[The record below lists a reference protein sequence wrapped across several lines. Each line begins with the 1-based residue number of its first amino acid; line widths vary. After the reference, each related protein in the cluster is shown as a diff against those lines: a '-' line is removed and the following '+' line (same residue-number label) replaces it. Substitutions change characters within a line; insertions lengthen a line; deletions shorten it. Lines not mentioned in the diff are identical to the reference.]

1 MASYGEVLAG
11 GRNTRSILL
20 VYYCSI
26 SGSYNA
32 DTLNSGSILDVC
44 TACRYCLCSELC
56 AARVLLVLPIFRPSV
71 LVVLLVLAILRPS
84 ILAVLRVLSV
94 SNASNTR
101 RILVV
106 RPIGGVCVEKAR
118 KTERGKGGGGRKEAT
133 KEGTKCERGRKGERR
148 EREARCFGCCPKN
161 SFGFP
166 YLFSF
171 CEYETPPMYIR
182 GKVKY
187 L

>member
-71 LVVLLVLAILRPS
+71 LVVLPVLAILRPS

-106 RPIGGVCVEKAR
+106 RPIRGVCVEKAR
-118 KTERGKGGGGRKEAT
+118 KTERGKGGGGERKQ
-133 KEGTKCERGRKGERR
+133 RRKGRSARGEGKGRGER
-148 EREARCFGCCPKN
+148 ERLAVLVVVRKTVLVFRIFFRSVNMKRRRCIF
-161 SFGFP
+161 
-166 YLFSF
+166 
-171 CEYETPPMYIR
+171 EER
-182 GKVKY
+182 
-187 L
+187 